1 MRFSTSKSA
10 RAAVAGARRLG
21 FQYECYRVLR
31 LPLTGASQ
39 QPVPNLPPGF
49 GFADVTADDVARA
62 SEASIRDCDWYG
74 GPDSLGFAIRDATGR
89 ISCLQWYW
97 YGSRYQ
103 NASFWPLSPTEAVS
117 MHLITLPKYRNRG
130 FATALKQMSA
140 RSMAERRFTALYSR
154 IWWTNEP
161 SLRVSAKAGW
171 QRVGTLLRVSLPLR
185 RDPISI
191 AWESRST

>member
-1 MRFSTSKSA
+1 
-10 RAAVAGARRLG
+10 
-21 FQYECYRVLR
+21 
-31 LPLTGASQ
+31 
-39 QPVPNLPPGF
+39 
-49 GFADVTADDVARA
+49 
-62 SEASIRDCDWYG
+62 
-74 GPDSLGFAIRDATGR
+74 
-89 ISCLQWYW
+89 
-97 YGSRYQ
+97 
-103 NASFWPLSPTEAVS
+103 